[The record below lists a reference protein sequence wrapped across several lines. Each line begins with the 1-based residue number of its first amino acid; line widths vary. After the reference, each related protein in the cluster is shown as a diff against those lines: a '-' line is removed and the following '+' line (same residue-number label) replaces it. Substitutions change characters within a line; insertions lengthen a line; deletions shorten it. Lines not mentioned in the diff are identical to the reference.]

1 MHQSQLRAF
10 HAVASHGGF
19 TAASQALGVGQPT
32 LSTQLGALERYFG
45 VELLH
50 RRGRRVELSELGR
63 DLFKITQR
71 LFGAEAEAI
80 ALLGAVRDFAA
91 GHLQIGAVG
100 PYHVTEMLAVFSE
113 RLPQIRVTVSIG
125 NSQEMLA
132 RLLDFRSDV
141 AILAQIEADAR
152 FHSIRYSR
160 HPVVIMAHRDHPWAR
175 RASIGIG
182 EFAGQR
188 MIMRET
194 GSTTR
199 RAFERAL
206 AAAGVAPEIVM
217 ELGSREAVW
226 HAVARNIGIGIVSE
240 REIIPHDAIRIL
252 PIADADIHTDEHV
265 VCLAE
270 RRDSRLV
277 AAFLAI
283 AEELIAARQP
293 AASPHARIPGLKKRR
308 VVATGSEFS

>member
-80 ALLGAVRDFAA
+80 ELLGAVRDFAA

-175 RASIGIG
+175 RSSIGIG

-188 MIMRET
+188 MILRET

-206 AAAGVAPEIVM
+206 AAAGVAPDIVM

-240 REIIPHDAIRIL
+240 REIIPHDSIRIL

-277 AAFLAI
+277 AAFLAV
-283 AEELIAARQP
+283 AEALIAARKP
-293 AASPHARIPGLKKRR
+293 AASPHAPPGEDRTLP
-308 VVATGSEFS
+308 

>member
-1 MHQSQLRAF
+1 MHNAQLRAF
-10 HAVASHGGF
+10 HAVATHGGF
-19 TAASQALGVGQPT
+19 TAAADALGLGQPT
-32 LSTQLGALERYFG
+32 LSTQVGALERYFG

-50 RRGRRVELSELGR
+50 RRGRTVTLSELGR
-63 DLFKITQR
+63 DLFKITLR

-80 ALLGAVRDFAA
+80 DLLGAVRDLAV
-91 GHLQIGAVG
+91 GHLQVGAVG
-100 PYHVTEMLAVFSE
+100 PYHVTEMLAAFNE
-113 RLPQIRVTVSIG
+113 RFPQIRVTVSIG
-125 NSQEMLA
+125 NSQQMLE

-141 AILAQIEADAR
+141 AILAQIDADPR
-152 FHSIRYSR
+152 FHSLLFSR
-160 HPVVIMAHRDHPWAR
+160 HPVVVMVHRAHPWAR
-175 RASIGIG
+175 RRHVDVAD
-182 EFAGQR
+182 FADQP
-188 MIMRET
+188 MIMRES

-206 AAAGVAPEIVM
+206 AVAAVRPKIVM

-240 REIIPHDAIRIL
+240 REVIPHDDIKIL

-265 VCLAE
+265 VCLGE

-283 AEELIAARQP
+283 AEAAIAARP
-293 AASPHARIPGLKKRR
+293 APSRR
-308 VVATGSEFS
+308 NI

>member
-80 ALLGAVRDFAA
+80 ELLGAVRDFAA

-175 RASIGIG
+175 RSSIGIG

-188 MIMRET
+188 MILRET

-206 AAAGVAPEIVM
+206 AAAGVAPDIVM

-240 REIIPHDAIRIL
+240 REIIPHDSIRIL

-277 AAFLAI
+277 AAFLAV
-283 AEELIAARQP
+283 AEALIAARKP
-293 AASPHARIPGLKKRR
+293 TASPHAPPGEDRTLP
-308 VVATGSEFS
+308 

>member
-80 ALLGAVRDFAA
+80 ELLGAVRDFAA

-175 RASIGIG
+175 RSSIGIR

-188 MIMRET
+188 MILRET

-206 AAAGVAPEIVM
+206 AAAGVAPDIVM

-240 REIIPHDAIRIL
+240 REIIPHDSIRIL

-277 AAFLAI
+277 AAFLAV
-283 AEELIAARQP
+283 AEALIAARKP
-293 AASPHARIPGLKKRR
+293 AASPHAPPGEDRTLP
-308 VVATGSEFS
+308 

>member
-1 MHQSQLRAF
+1 MHYSQLRAF

-19 TAASQALGVGQPT
+19 TAAADALGLGQPT
-32 LSTQLGALERYFG
+32 LSTQVGALERYFG

-50 RRGRRVELSELGR
+50 RSGRKVTLSELGA

-80 ALLGAVRDFAA
+80 DLLGAVRDLAA
-91 GHLQIGAVG
+91 GHLQVGAVG
-100 PYHVTEMLAVFSE
+100 PYHVAEMLAAFNE
-113 RLPQIRVTVSIG
+113 RFPQIRVTVSIG
-125 NSQEMLA
+125 NSQEMLQ

-141 AILAQIEADAR
+141 AVLAQIEADPR
-152 FHSIRYSR
+152 FHSILYSR
-160 HPVVIMAHRDHPWAR
+160 HPVVVMAHRDHPWASR
-175 RASIGIG
+175 TSVRLD

-188 MIMRET
+188 MVLRET

-206 AAAGVAPEIVM
+206 AAAGIAPDIVM
-217 ELGSREAVW
+217 EIGTREAVW
-226 HAVARNIGIGIVSE
+226 HAVTRNIGIGIVSE
-240 REIIPHDAIRIL
+240 REVIPHDNIKIV
-252 PIADADIHTDEHV
+252 PIADSDIHTDEHV

-270 RRDSRLV
+270 RCDSRLV

-283 AEELIAARQP
+283 AEALIAARR
-293 AASPHARIPGLKKRR
+293 H
-308 VVATGSEFS
+308 ATGGAVLSSN

>member
-1 MHQSQLRAF
+1 MHHSQLRAF
-10 HAVASHGGF
+10 HAVAAHGGF
-19 TAASQALGVGQPT
+19 TAAAQALGIGQPT
-32 LSTQLGALERYFG
+32 LSTQVGALERYFG

-50 RRGRRVELSELGR
+50 RRGRTVALSELGAA
-63 DLFKITQR
+63 LFKITQR

-80 ALLGAVRDFAA
+80 DLLGAVRDFAV
-91 GHLQIGAVG
+91 GHLRIGAVG
-100 PYHVTEMLAVFSE
+100 PYHVTEMLALFNA
-113 RLPQIRVTVSIG
+113 RYKRIGVTVAIG

-141 AILAQIEADAR
+141 AILAQIEADPR

-160 HPVVIMAHRDHPWAR
+160 HQVVVMAHRDHPWAKR
-175 RASIGIG
+175 RDSGAGVHLA

-188 MIMRET
+188 MVMREA

-206 AAAGVAPEIVM
+206 TAANLTPEIAM
-217 ELGSREAVW
+217 EIGSREAVW
-226 HAVARNIGIGIVSE
+226 HAVARGIGIGIVSE
-240 REIIPHDAIRIL
+240 REVIPHEAITIL
-252 PIADADIHTDEHV
+252 PIADSDIHTDEHV

-283 AEELIAARQP
+283 AEELIAARRAVG
-293 AASPHARIPGLKKRR
+293 AA
-308 VVATGSEFS
+308 

>member
-10 HAVASHGGF
+10 HAVATHGGF
-19 TAASQALGVGQPT
+19 TAASRALGIGQPT

-50 RRGRRVELSELGR
+50 RRGRTVTLSELGR

-80 ALLGAVRDFAA
+80 DLLGAEREFAA
-91 GHLQIGAVG
+91 GHLQLGAVG
-100 PYHVTEMLAVFSE
+100 PYHVTEMLAAFNE
-113 RLPQIRVTVSIG
+113 RFPQIRVTVSIG
-125 NSQEMLA
+125 NSQEMLE

-141 AILAQIEADAR
+141 AILAQIEADPR
-152 FHSIRYSR
+152 FHSLLFSR
-160 HPVVIMAHRDHPWAR
+160 HPVVVMAHRAHPWAR
-175 RASIGIG
+175 RRHIHLA
-182 EFAGQR
+182 EFGDQP
-188 MIMRET
+188 MVMRET

-199 RAFERAL
+199 RAFEDAL
-206 AAAGVAPEIVM
+206 ASSGIAPQIVM

-240 REIIPHDAIRIL
+240 REIIPHDNIKIL

-270 RRDSRLV
+270 RRHSRLV

-283 AEELIAARQP
+283 AEASIAARP
-293 AASPHARIPGLKKRR
+293 ALSRR
-308 VVATGSEFS
+308 NI

>member
-10 HAVASHGGF
+10 HAVATHGGF
-19 TAASQALGVGQPT
+19 TAASRALGIGQPT

-50 RRGRRVELSELGR
+50 RRGRTVTLSELGR

-80 ALLGAVRDFAA
+80 DLLGAEREFAA
-91 GHLQIGAVG
+91 GHLQLGAVG
-100 PYHVTEMLAVFSE
+100 PYHVSEMLAVFSE
-113 RLPQIRVTVSIG
+113 RLPRIRVTVSIG
-125 NSQEMLA
+125 NSQEMLE

-141 AILAQIEADAR
+141 AILAQIETDPR
-152 FHSIRYSR
+152 FHSLHYSR
-160 HPVVIMAHRDHPWAR
+160 HPVVIMAHRDHPWAQR
-175 RASIGIG
+175 STIGIA
-182 EFAGQR
+182 EFAAQR

-206 AAAGVAPEIVM
+206 AAADVTPNVVM

-240 REIIPHDAIRIL
+240 REIIPHDNIKIL

-270 RRDSRLV
+270 RRHSRLV

-283 AEELIAARQP
+283 AEASIAARP
-293 AASPHARIPGLKKRR
+293 ALSRR
-308 VVATGSEFS
+308 NI

>member
-80 ALLGAVRDFAA
+80 ELLGAVRDFAA

-175 RASIGIG
+175 RSSIGIG

-188 MIMRET
+188 MILRET

-206 AAAGVAPEIVM
+206 AAARVAPDIVM

-240 REIIPHDAIRIL
+240 REIIPHDSIRVL

-277 AAFLAI
+277 AAFLAV
-283 AEELIAARQP
+283 AEALIAARKP
-293 AASPHARIPGLKKRR
+293 AASPHAPPGEDRTLP
-308 VVATGSEFS
+308 

>member
-80 ALLGAVRDFAA
+80 ELLGAVRDFAA

-175 RASIGIG
+175 RSSIGIR

-188 MIMRET
+188 MILRET

-206 AAAGVAPEIVM
+206 AAARVAPDIVM

-240 REIIPHDAIRIL
+240 REIIPHDSIRIL

-277 AAFLAI
+277 AAFLAV
-283 AEELIAARQP
+283 AEALIAARKP
-293 AASPHARIPGLKKRR
+293 AASPHAPPGEDRTLP
-308 VVATGSEFS
+308 

>member
-80 ALLGAVRDFAA
+80 ELLGAVRDFAA

-175 RASIGIG
+175 RSSIGIR

-188 MIMRET
+188 MILRET

-206 AAAGVAPEIVM
+206 AAARVAPDIVM

-240 REIIPHDAIRIL
+240 REIIPHDSIRVL

-277 AAFLAI
+277 AAFLAV
-283 AEELIAARQP
+283 AEALIAARKP
-293 AASPHARIPGLKKRR
+293 AASPHAPPGEDRTLP
-308 VVATGSEFS
+308 